1 MTADLQGKRAVV
13 TGAASGIGLALAK
26 LLVEGGAKVVLAD
39 IDLAKVEAIAA
50 SLDGA
55 IAVRCDVSDHA
66 SVEALAALAQ
76 AALGGI
82 DLVFANA
89 GTILNGPLPPPTP
102 ARALPV
108 KVEGKVFQK

>member
-66 SVEALAALAQ
+66 SVEALAA

-89 GTILNGPLPPPTP
+89 GTILIGPLPPPTP
-102 ARALPV
+102 ARALPGRV
-108 KVEGKVFQK
+108 DPP